1 MGLSVK
7 QSSVHDFNKRL
18 HLFKQIQTSFNFCNV
33 SQSNCLVVLSLALLQ
48 RPTMVCHFWS
58 AVIPWASVMMSWR
71 LAEGGRAVSGKAS
84 CWQWL
89 VDGWEA
95 SSRDQDRRLEVM
107 NHAGQWAAEG
117 SRGSASSKEWKKLT
131 QYKDMSIWKSPV
143 KSDCSVPQKD
153 IYKSCSNFSYWKQ
166 YWVVLE
172 VFFYSFTCTCTCA
185 APPHGQT

>member
-18 HLFKQIQTSFNFCNV
+18 NLFKHIQTPFNFWNV
-33 SQSNCLVVLSLALLQ
+33 SQSNCRVVLALALLQ
-48 RPTMVCHFWS
+48 KPTMVCHFWS

-71 LAEGGRAVSGKAS
+71 LAEGGGAVSGKAS
-84 CWQWL
+84 CWRWL

-95 SSRDQDRRLEVM
+95 SSRAQDWRLEVM
-107 NHAGQWAAEG
+107 NHSGQWAAEG

-131 QYKDMSIWKSPV
+131 RYKDMRIWKSPV

-153 IYKSCSNFSYWKQ
+153 ILKSCSDFSYWKQ

-172 VFFYSFTCTCTCA
+172 FYSFTCTCTCV